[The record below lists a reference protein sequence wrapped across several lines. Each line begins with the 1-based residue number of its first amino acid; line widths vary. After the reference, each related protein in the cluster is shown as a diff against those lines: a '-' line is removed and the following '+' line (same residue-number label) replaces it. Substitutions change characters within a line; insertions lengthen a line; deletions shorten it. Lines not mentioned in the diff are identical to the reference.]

1 MGMKKPIFARL
12 LSDNERKTLKAGV
25 RSPDAFVLRR
35 CQILLAS
42 ADGKNAY
49 QIARIFGCHDQTVR
63 NVIAKFNEKGLK
75 ETLRKGSRRP
85 HTIHAAFDEK
95 QAEKSSRR
103 CSTRVREASTGTAA
117 FGLCRWPPR

>member
-1 MGMKKPIFARL
+1 MKKPIFVL
-12 LSDNERKTLKAGV
+12 PLSDDERKTLKAGL
-25 RSPDAFVLRR
+25 RAPDAFILRR

-42 ADGKNAY
+42 ADGCTAY
-49 QIARIFGCHDQTVR
+49 QIARTFGCHDQTVR

-75 ETLRKGSRRP
+75 EALRKGSRRP

-103 CSTRVREASTGTAA
+103 CSTTLREASAGTAA
-117 FGLCRWPPR
+117 FGLCRWPPK